1 MSIEGAVHGWLVRHS
16 IDLLRISMGLVFIGF
31 GVLKFIPGVSPAEG
45 LVVATIDKMSF
56 GLVPHEVGLVT
67 TAVLECL
74 IGLSLLTGRYM
85 RLMTYLL
92 IAELGGILSPIVL
105 LPGRLFAGPGHMPT
119 LEGQY
124 VLKDLILVT
133 AAMVIT
139 TTFRGASIRTD
150 ETWVPPAVTAAA
162 LQVDETVEPAS
173 RPV

>member
-1 MSIEGAVHGWLVRHS
+1 MSVEGAVHGWLVRHS

-45 LVVATIDKMSF
+45 LVVATIDKMTF

-124 VLKDLILVT
+124 IIKNMVVIAVAIGI
-133 AAMVIT
+133 AAST
-139 TTFRGASIRTD
+139 RPLNKRRIR
-150 ETWVPPAVTAAA
+150 
-162 LQVDETVEPAS
+162 
-173 RPV
+173 